1 MTVDSVEF
9 KREFTTVTNGYAT
22 VIFPFDVQANNLE
35 GVENIVEFGGVNA
48 KYQVMMNVVWKNEH
62 LTEKDVADGKVQP
75 DYTLKAHTP
84 YMVHMNKPTLTIH
97 GPVTLK
103 PIKEKT
109 YEVEIGNWKFI
120 GTYVFKVWS
129 ADDKDLNHAY
139 GYTTVSSS
147 KFNAGEFVIIA
158 KNAITRAFRAYLVE
172 TQPQAIAA
180 RKPFQNNVG
189 AQTVLSSSYSTPE
202 YMEVVIIDKD
212 EEGKEHTT
220 VIGRFNTRTGEIKL
234 NPAGDR
240 VYDLKGRIIR
250 KDAKKAK
257 GVYYGKKAGIPNQGK
272 I

>member
-35 GVENIVEFGGVNA
+35 GVETVVAFGGVN
-48 KYQVMMNVVWKNEH
+48 KQYQVLMNVVWDKN
-62 LTEKDVADGKVQP
+62 KPSDF
-75 DYTLKAHTP
+75 TLKAHTP
-84 YMVHMNKPTLTIH
+84 YMVHMNKPTLNIH

-109 YEVEIGNWKFI
+109 YEIEIGNWKFI